1 MTGPWR
7 NTSSPRTGPAGD
19 GTADDGANKAR
30 SPRSSRRL
38 LRSVLLSISIT
49 MTRYECEREAQV
61 GSELIACTHA
71 FLREQEMNS
80 IDQIQRTRQ
89 QSYALAKG
97 NLMAMQRK
105 LT

>member
-1 MTGPWR
+1 M
-7 NTSSPRTGPAGD
+7 
-19 GTADDGANKAR
+19 
-30 SPRSSRRL
+30 
-38 LRSVLLSISIT
+38 
-49 MTRYECEREAQV
+49 